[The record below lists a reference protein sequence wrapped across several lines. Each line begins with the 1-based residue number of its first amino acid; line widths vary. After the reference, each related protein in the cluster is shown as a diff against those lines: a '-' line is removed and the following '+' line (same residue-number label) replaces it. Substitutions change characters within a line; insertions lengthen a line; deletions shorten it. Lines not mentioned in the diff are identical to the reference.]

1 MIRDLEWVMLSE
13 SGPPGIRERK
23 KLKGSRGRGKTYERK
38 VDRHLR
44 DLCRSGA
51 LDSALGAPLHR
62 YFQQWLCFRDA
73 EGPGFAQPDSF
84 VVGTR
89 AVLLVEAKLTY
100 TMDGDH
106 QLRYLY
112 GPLLEELFGLP
123 VLRVQAFKNLRGCPG
138 PPMIDQLAAR
148 FEREDEIL
156 GWHFM
161 GL

>member
-1 MIRDLEWVMLSE
+1 MLSE

-44 DLCRSGA
+44 DLERSGTLA
-51 LDSALGAPLHR
+51 EHLGGPVER

-73 EGPGFAQPDSF
+73 AGPGFAQPDSF
-84 VVGTR
+84 VVGSR

-100 TMDGDH
+100 SLDGDH
-106 QLRYLY
+106 QLQYLY

-138 PPMIDQLAAR
+138 PPMVEELAER
-148 FEREDEIL
+148 FKRDDFIL
-156 GWHFM
+156 GWHYM